1 MLIVLSGNTWNK
13 TRMFF
18 SPHILAP
25 GVTLMQRVCHP
36 SWTRGSRE
44 IENFTDEQL
53 LSKQHLKLC
62 IGIIKKL
69 FILLMN
75 VW

>member
-1 MLIVLSGNTWNK
+1 VVTHGIK
-13 TRMFF
+13 PECFF

-25 GVTLMQRVCHP
+25 GVTLMQCVCHP

-62 IGIIKKL
+62 IGIIKKREKVEVGVREIK
-69 FILLMN
+69 FQ
-75 VW
+75 